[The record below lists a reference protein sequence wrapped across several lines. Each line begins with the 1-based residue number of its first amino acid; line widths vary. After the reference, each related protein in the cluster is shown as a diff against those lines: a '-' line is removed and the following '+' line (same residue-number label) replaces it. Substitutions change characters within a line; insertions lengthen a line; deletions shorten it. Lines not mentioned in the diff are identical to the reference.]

1 MSASYPF
8 DMSITYGTNTQYRQ
22 CFRELCGMSNIVM
35 DPSLNLADLDEETLD
50 EQHFDM
56 AAASRTMDSIWDSTK
71 DNMQFQQIYEKAAA
85 IMLSQDKE
93 IGLAVLISY
102 DYLDV
107 FHACFCKFM
116 REPGTF
122 AENSS
127 EYLAV
132 LDRFAKLAV
141 KS

>member
-1 MSASYPF
+1 MAASYPF
-8 DMSITYGTNTQYRQ
+8 DMTIVYGTNSQYRQ
-22 CFRELCGMSNIVM
+22 CFRELCGMANIVM

-56 AAASRTMDSIWDSTK
+56 EAASRTMDAIWDSTK
-71 DNMQFQQIYEKAAA
+71 DNVLFQSLYEKAAA

-93 IGLAVLISY
+93 IGLAVMISY

-107 FHACFCKFM
+107 FHACFCRFK

-122 AENSS
+122 AETSP

-132 LDRFAKLAV
+132 IDRFAKLAQ

>member
-1 MSASYPF
+1 MAASYPF
-8 DMSITYGTNTQYRQ
+8 DMTIVYGTNAQYRQ
-22 CFRELCGMSNIVM
+22 CFRELCGMTNIVM

-56 AAASRTMDSIWDSTK
+56 EAASRTMDAIWDSTK
-71 DNMQFQQIYEKAAA
+71 SNVQFQKIYEKAAA

-107 FHACFCKFM
+107 FHACFCRFM
-116 REPGTF
+116 RESGTF
-122 AENSS
+122 AETSP

-132 LDRFAKLAV
+132 LERFAKLNR

>member
-1 MSASYPF
+1 MSATYPF
-8 DMSITYGTNTQYRQ
+8 DMTVVYGTNAQYRQ

-56 AAASRTMDSIWDSTK
+56 AAASRTMDAIWDST
-71 DNMQFQQIYEKAAA
+71 NNNVLFQSLYEKAAA
-85 IMLSQDKE
+85 IMLSQNKE
-93 IGLAVLISY
+93 IGLAVMISY

-122 AENSS
+122 TKTSP

-132 LDRFAKLAV
+132 IDRFAKLAQ
-141 KS
+141 K